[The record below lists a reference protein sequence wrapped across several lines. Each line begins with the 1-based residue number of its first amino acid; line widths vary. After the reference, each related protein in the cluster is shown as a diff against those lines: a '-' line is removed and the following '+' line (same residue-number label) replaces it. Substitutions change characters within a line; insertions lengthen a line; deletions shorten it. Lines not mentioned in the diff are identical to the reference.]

1 MQCLLRALDDETTL
15 LKRLV
20 ECTQKE
26 QEYILAFEPDRLE
39 NIVRDKQS
47 LLERLNDI
55 RIHREHQVL
64 RILNGSKPSTAN
76 GTLTALIDQLPLE
89 ESAHLARRKTSLLAL
104 VEALRELND
113 ASSAIADRQRR
124 WAVSCRNAL
133 TRTNQVDSD
142 RESYGPSGRR
152 VDESAPGIRL
162 NASV

>member
-26 QEYILAFEPDRLE
+26 QESILAFEPERLE

-55 RIHREHQVL
+55 RIIREHEVL
-64 RILNGSKPSTAN
+64 RVLNGSTESTAN
-76 GTLTALIDQLPLE
+76 GTLTTLIDQLPLE
-89 ESAHLARRKTSLLAL
+89 DAAKLAQRKTSLMAL

-113 ASSAIADRQRR
+113 ASGTIADRQRR
-124 WAVSCRNAL
+124 WALSCRNAL
-133 TRTNQVDSD
+133 ARNSQSSTD
-142 RESYGPSGRR
+142 REDYGPSGRR
-152 VDESAPGIRL
+152 VDDSTRGIRL